1 VVVRAG
7 AIRPGGDDRST
18 FAPGL
23 SLTFVNTIMD
33 ALHIVE
39 QQCPWCGE
47 PIDLTI
53 DSSVGPAEYT
63 EDCPVCCAP
72 LVVRVEP
79 AETGEPALLVSVARE
94 NE

>member
-1 VVVRAG
+1 
-7 AIRPGGDDRST
+7 
-18 FAPGL
+18 
-23 SLTFVNTIMD
+23 MD
-33 ALHIVE
+33 ALRIVE

-79 AETGEPALLVSVARE
+79 AEADEETLLVSVARE